1 MKIDVK
7 KIKIKDLENS
17 QMPGNYL
24 YKDEKYYY
32 FSVNKYHNLFI
43 VNKSLNTFDNEY
55 GSLFLKFEQ
64 WQFDLFDI
72 CSKVSNSPSFLFY
85 NSNTS
90 PDEIKKHLGEK
101 YTDILEVK
109 DIEKINDSKP
119 SLHWL
124 FEDSKFEDVFE
135 KIMEKRDFMTSNDLF
150 VILDSPEEDFIK
162 NLTTYIT
169 LARSRKIYF
178 IILVASKDLFIEKY
192 SSEELDIIESNCPIR
207 FICNNDEIIELK
219 VAHSIVKGNRRQGFT
234 TIQDF
239 DTIKIKN

>member
-7 KIKIKDLENS
+7 KIKLTDLEDS
-17 QMPGNYL
+17 QLTGNYL
-24 YKDEKYYY
+24 YKDEKYCY
-32 FSVNKYHNLFI
+32 FADSKYHNLFI
-43 VNKSLNTFDNEY
+43 VNKELNTFDNEY

-64 WQFDLFDI
+64 WQFDFFDI
-72 CSKVSNSPSFLFY
+72 CSKVKNSPSFLFY
-85 NSNTS
+85 SSNTS

-109 DIEKINDSKP
+109 DIEKINDAKP

-124 FEDSKFEDVFE
+124 FEDTKFEDVYE
-135 KIMEKRDFMTSNDLF
+135 KIIEKRDFMSSNDLF
-150 VILDSPEEDFIK
+150 IILDSPEQDFVK

-178 IILVASKDLFIEKY
+178 IVLIANKDLFLERY
-192 SSEELDIIESNCPIR
+192 SSEELEMIESNCPIR
-207 FICNNDEIIELK
+207 FICNNDEIIEIK
-219 VAHSIVKGNRRQGFT
+219 VAHSIVEGNRKKGYK

-239 DTIKIKN
+239 DTIKIKK